1 MESKENSKGWLKILK
16 RMKWKWISFRKKKW
30 LTHGFII
37 LLKGQSQI
45 ASKQFSD
52 CLLFKFSPNFLLLLE
67 FQKDKKKEKKMSQ
80 RRILIPVDASA
91 RAQETFAWA
100 LSSFLTPEDHVTL
113 VFVEEAFDDEPI
125 FGGFFF
131 LLNSYSYS
139 NLFSLCW
146 HFKFF

>member
-1 MESKENSKGWLKILK
+1 
-16 RMKWKWISFRKKKW
+16 
-30 LTHGFII
+30 
-37 LLKGQSQI
+37 
-45 ASKQFSD
+45 
-52 CLLFKFSPNFLLLLE
+52 
-67 FQKDKKKEKKMSQ
+67 MSQ

-131 LLNSYSYS
+131 
-139 NLFSLCW
+139 
-146 HFKFF
+146 FFFFFFF